1 MGIRSFGVQ
10 KLVGVTLLFLIFLA
24 GFPGSGGA
32 VKPGPASTREPEAF
46 RKLGASVAG
55 LRFFAT
61 PTSEAVPMKARVYR
75 TSFFNAD
82 TQYIWWEMCLNTKAK
97 LDHPV
102 SLIMW
107 VTWQRADGTESNQ
120 SLVFTIP
127 PDLPKPCLAG
137 RWQDNRPGGW
147 LPGSYLV
154 TIQID
159 DIEVASGSFEV
170 FQKFFKE
177 KLDQSREKHPNQ

>member
-1 MGIRSFGVQ
+1 MGIRSFEVQ

-32 VKPGPASTREPEAF
+32 VKPGPTSTGEPEAF

-97 LDHPV
+97 LD
-102 SLIMW
+102 
-107 VTWQRADGTESNQ
+107 
-120 SLVFTIP
+120 
-127 PDLPKPCLAG
+127 
-137 RWQDNRPGGW
+137 NRPGGW
-147 LPGSYLV
+147 LPGSYRV

-159 DIEVASGSFEV
+159 DIEVSSGNFEV

-177 KLDQSREKHPNQ
+177 KLDQGRENHPDQ